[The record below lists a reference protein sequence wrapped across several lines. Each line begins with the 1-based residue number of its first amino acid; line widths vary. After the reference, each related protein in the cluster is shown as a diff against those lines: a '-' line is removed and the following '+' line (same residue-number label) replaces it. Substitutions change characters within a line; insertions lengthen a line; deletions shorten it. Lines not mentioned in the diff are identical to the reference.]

1 MNSAPEGGLNNK
13 LQYAIHALDGI
24 NHGITAALGNP
35 QRHHA
40 DANLLHAEPSQRRV
54 DRKFGGI
61 RRRAVIFFLCPGAES
76 IRPRALKISALNFPT
91 SSQPKD
97 EPYIF
102 K

>member
-61 RRRAVIFFLCPGAES
+61 RRRAVIFSCVLGRSQSVPGHS
-76 IRPRALKISALNFPT
+76 KSVH
-91 SSQPKD
+91 
-97 EPYIF
+97 
-102 K
+102 